1 MLIRLCLQF
10 ITVPLESLRRYLISV
25 ALCFLSSQD
34 PDLGDM
40 LSLQRL
46 VIRNTTLQSAVILHT
61 RLERAW
67 IIQVSNAKGGKL
79 WSWCFEIKPRG
90 VFPHQHVN
98 RVRWFNV
105 FCFYFLDFLVFSSDC
120 SPGPGYKIDPRITR
134 AGVDG
139 TPSYS
144 MLGRQRDQRKYIYHT
159 IL

>member
-1 MLIRLCLQF
+1 MIRLCLQF

-79 WSWCFEIKPRG
+79 
-90 VFPHQHVN
+90 
-98 RVRWFNV
+98 
-105 FCFYFLDFLVFSSDC
+105 
-120 SPGPGYKIDPRITR
+120 
-134 AGVDG
+134 
-139 TPSYS
+139 
-144 MLGRQRDQRKYIYHT
+144 
-159 IL
+159 